1 MNLKRAGT
9 MWKNREMLRKK
20 KKRERDKEK
29 TQEWQ
34 IKMSVAVLTNKFWPS

>member
-20 KKRERDKEK
+20 KRERE
-29 TQEWQ
+29 
-34 IKMSVAVLTNKFWPS
+34 IKKKLRSGK

>member
-20 KKRERDKEK
+20 KKKRDKEK

-34 IKMSVAVLTNKFWPS
+34 IKMSVPVLTD

>member
-9 MWKNREMLRKK
+9 RWKNREMLRKK
-20 KKRERDKEK
+20 KKRDKEK

-34 IKMSVAVLTNKFWPS
+34 IKMSVPVLTD

>member
-20 KKRERDKEK
+20 KKRDKEK

-34 IKMSVAVLTNKFWPS
+34 IKMSVPVLTD